1 MGCKDSTNK
10 MPTSIAW
17 LVASFHATV
26 FGCMAKDYGIS
37 IVTAAELTVQYNE
50 LKVLDRASLAI
61 HEGSRIGLVG
71 RNGSGKSTFLK
82 ILANVM
88 EADSGTITRKRDL
101 ITGYLPQEF
110 SLDPALT
117 VYENIREGA
126 RYVLDWIHEFESL
139 PAESHRHSDL
149 EQRITTHEGWNLEQR
164 IETAMSHLHT
174 PAGDRSIKNLSGG
187 ELRRVVMA
195 RTIVARPDFM
205 ILDEPTNHLDPES
218 VAWLEEFLSDFPG
231 TFLLVTHDRHFLD
244 SVCDGIV
251 ELANGVFY
259 SYDGNYSR
267 YLEAKSERLATEEL
281 TEHKRQ
287 SFLKRELEWVRR
299 GPKAQTTKSK
309 ARWDRY
315 DAINDK
321 QAPVIEGE
329 VDLILPPPPPLG
341 NRIVDLTHVA
351 AGVGDRILFRQFD
364 FVFEAGMRI
373 GVTGRNGVGKTTLLK
388 TILNQLEPKE
398 GSVKIGS
405 LTKFNYVDQS
415 RLQLNEERTVLQEV
429 ADGSEFVM
437 WGNGK
442 ISLRAY
448 LKRFLFTDDRISTR
462 VKHLSGGERSRLLL
476 ARVLKNGGNFLI
488 LDEPT
493 NDLDLNTLRILEE
506 ALEAFAGVVLVVSHD
521 RYFLDRVCNGIL
533 AFEDNERIT
542 YSVGNYTYYTEKKKE
557 REGLARSE
565 ATKKTGP
572 KPGTQPKPV
581 KSKLSWKDARELEGM
596 EAAILVVELEIA
608 RVETIFADANFHKTQ
623 GPQAEELTK
632 HLHQQQGF
640 LATLFRRW
648 EELEKLQSASAL

>member
-1 MGCKDSTNK
+1 MWGY
-10 MPTSIAW
+10 
-17 LVASFHATV
+17 
-26 FGCMAKDYGIS
+26 MANDNGIS
-37 IVTAAELTVQYNE
+37 IVTAADLKVQFNDHI
-50 LKVLDRASLAI
+50 VLDRASLAI

-82 ILANVM
+82 ILAGTF
-88 EADSGTITRKRDL
+88 EADSGTVTRKREL

-117 VYENIREGA
+117 VYENVREGA
-126 RYVLDWIHEFESL
+126 RYVLDWIHDFENL
-139 PAESHRHSDL
+139 PVASHRHSEL

-174 PAGDRSIKNLSGG
+174 PAGNRSIKDLSGG

-195 RTIVARPDFM
+195 RTLVARPDFM

-218 VAWLEEFLSDFPG
+218 VSWLEDFLRDFPG

-244 SVCDGIV
+244 SVCEGIV

-267 YLEAKSERLATEEL
+267 YLEAKAERQSTEEL

-287 SFLKRELEWVRR
+287 SFLRRELEWVRR

-309 ARWDRY
+309 ARWDRF

-321 QAPVIEGE
+321 QAPVTEGE
-329 VDLILPPPPPLG
+329 VELVLPPPPPLG
-341 NRIVDLTHVA
+341 NRIVDLTNVT

-364 FVFEAGMRI
+364 FVVEAGMRI
-373 GVTGRNGVGKTTLLK
+373 GVTGRNGIGKTTLLK
-388 TILNQLEPKE
+388 TILGQLEPKE

-415 RLQLNEERTVLQEV
+415 RLQLKEERTVLQEV
-429 ADGSEFVM
+429 ADGTEFVV

-442 ISLRAY
+442 LSLRAY
-448 LKRFLFTDDRISTR
+448 LKRFLFTDDRISTK

-493 NDLDLNTLRILEE
+493 NDLDLNTLRVLEE

-533 AFEDNERIT
+533 AFEGDERIT
-542 YSVGNYTYYTEKKKE
+542 YSVGNYTYYMEKKKE
-557 REGLARSE
+557 RDGLSRSV
-565 ATKKTGP
+565 P
-572 KPGTQPKPV
+572 SSKPIIRQAAQPKPA
-581 KSKLSWKDARELEGM
+581 KSKLSWKDTRELEGM
-596 EAAILVVELEIA
+596 EAAILVVETEIA
-608 RVETIFADANFHKTQ
+608 RVEGLFAESDFHKNYGTQ
-623 GPQAEELTK
+623 ATELTT
-632 HLHQQQGF
+632 HLQQQKGQ
-640 LATLFRRW
+640 LSSLFRRW
-648 EELEKLQSASAL
+648 EELEKLKTATGG